1 MRMEDRI
8 AAARSAVGR
17 LCTTHA
23 HGQCETYTTTKDA
36 HTQRSPAGPSV
47 GRSDGVFSTPP
58 RLPRAQQPNSPT
70 AQQPNNPPAQQPACP
85 TAQQPDSPAPR
96 LPSSPTPRP
105 RPRPRAPALTPQRAP
120 THPAH
125 TRPPSPHP
133 LQPPRPAHP
142 RQPRQLRQAARTTA
156 RPRGASRGGGW
167 GAALPSGRGARG
179 FGRRGR
185 SLGLL
190 P

>member
-58 RLPRAQQPNSPT
+58 ACPPAPNSPT
-70 AQQPNNPPAQQPACP
+70 AQQPNSPTTRLPNSPTVQQPNSRL
-85 TAQQPDSPAPR
+85 PDSPAPR
-96 LPSSPTPRP
+96 PRP

-120 THPAH
+120 TQPAH
-125 TRPPSPHP
+125 TRPPC
-133 LQPPRPAHP
+133 LVQPPRPAHP
-142 RQPRQLRQAARTTA
+142 RHPRQFRQLRQAARTTA

-179 FGRRGR
+179 SGRRGR